1 MLDVPHY
8 RQARV
13 WSCGPASVRMILA
26 YYACDET
33 EADLIDELGAS
44 AKTGTHPEDIERA
57 LTKRGLPCRQAVNGH
72 TLRLAVATRPV
83 LVVYQDHAPRGTDY
97 STCWDHGHYAVV
109 VACDRQ
115 SITLA
120 DPSSK
125 RPRRKLKLAD
135 FFARWH
141 DIDSTGRVFRQWGI
155 AVGPRK

>member
-1 MLDVPHY
+1 MLEVPHFK
-8 RQARV
+8 QGKP

-26 YYACDET
+26 YYGFDESECT
-33 EADLIDELGAS
+33 LIDELGTT
-44 AKTGTHPEDIERA
+44 AKAGTHPEAIERA
-57 LTKRGLPCRQAVNGH
+57 FGKRGLPCRQAVNGH

-97 STCWDHGHYAVV
+97 ATCYDHGHYAVV
-109 VACDRQ
+109 IGSDRM

-141 DIDSTGRVFRQWGI
+141 DIDATGRVFRQWGI
-155 AVGPRK
+155 AVGSKR